1 MNEKVRHT
9 VWRWRDTD
17 PAEPE
22 HPVRDV
28 KGRILRSG
36 LPGLVIGAV
45 LWFLG
50 WRLPG
55 GIVMGSSL
63 ALVLLGLAAPPLRR
77 KATALLGR
85 MGAWTGRLLGV
96 LLLTPVFL
104 LVVVPIGLYLKAAGR
119 DPLHR
124 RPLRPGLTYWIPRRN
139 RPEPEQ
145 YRRQF
150 LVEDPQ
156 ARALERPVEGGA
168 AE

>member
-1 MNEKVRHT
+1 MNEKVRQT

-22 HPVRDV
+22 HPVREAP
-28 KGRILRSG
+28 GRILSSG
-36 LPGLVIGAV
+36 LPGLVVGAV

-50 WRLPG
+50 WRWPG

-63 ALVLLGLAAPPLRR
+63 AFVLVGLVAPSIRR
-77 KATALLGR
+77 QATDFLGR
-85 MGAWTGRLLGV
+85 LGAWTGRLLGV
-96 LLLTPVFL
+96 ILLTPVFL
-104 LVVVPIGLYLKAAGR
+104 LVVVPVGLYLKAAGR

-124 RPLRPGLTYWIPRRN
+124 RPLPPGLTYWIPRRS

-156 ARALERPVEGGA
+156 SRALERPVEEA